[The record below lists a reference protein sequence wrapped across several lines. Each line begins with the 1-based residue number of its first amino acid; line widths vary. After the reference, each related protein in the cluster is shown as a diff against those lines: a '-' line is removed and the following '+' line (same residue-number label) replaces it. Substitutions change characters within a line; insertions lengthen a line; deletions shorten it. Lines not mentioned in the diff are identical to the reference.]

1 MPDDKVREVIGLP
14 QLIDSILNRKEES
27 PKKAQV
33 SKLIKEFE
41 QYVENFAPKRLTKP
55 KDYAQTRKAIEL
67 LKQAE
72 ESYTINESDIYTC
85 YEARAASKAAW
96 KWISENSGD
105 KHGID
110 KVIEFKNNVDAALKK
125 KEQASKRASS
135 KGAGGAASNYKKDR
149 DDSLI
154 GLVVGHIK
162 SSLYGKNGEPIPLT
176 KKKVKDELEKVAK
189 GAKAIGGK
197 AISGLSNA
205 WAYGGNNDEC
215 EKLYDH
221 GNKEFHP
228 DKPKGK

>member
-1 MPDDKVREVIGLP
+1 MSDDTVKEVKGLP
-14 QLIDSILNRKEES
+14 QIIDAILNKKEES
-27 PKKAQV
+27 PKKSQV

-41 QYVENFAPKRLTKP
+41 KYVESFKDVKANKP
-55 KDYAQTRKAIEL
+55 KDLTQTRKAIEC

-72 ESYTINESDIYTC
+72 EAYTVKESDIYTS
-85 YEARAASKAAW
+85 YEAKAASKSAW

-125 KEQASKRASS
+125 QEQASKRASS

-154 GLVVGHIK
+154 DLVVGHLK
-162 SSLYGKNGEPIPLT
+162 STLYGKEGEPNPLT

-205 WAYGGNNDEC
+205 WAYGGNNEKC
-215 EKLYDH
+215 KKLYDH
-221 GNKEFHP
+221 GNKAFHP
-228 DKPKGK
+228 DKPKE